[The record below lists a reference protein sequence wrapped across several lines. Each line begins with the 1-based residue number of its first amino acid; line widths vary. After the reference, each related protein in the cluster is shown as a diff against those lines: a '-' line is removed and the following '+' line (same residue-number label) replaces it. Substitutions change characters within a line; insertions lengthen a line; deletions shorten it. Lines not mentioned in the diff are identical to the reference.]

1 MANTVTTIRSQINNA
16 EQFREKFSEANP
28 TISYVFIGNHL
39 AYQNEDS
46 PEEIND
52 TLKDQ
57 KNVWDKMFAAKRVTG
72 NDVELVVP
80 RINWTGSTRY
90 RQFDDTIEY
99 LTLLSSNTELNLKP
113 MYVITSERNVYKCLS
128 NNSNSLSTIEPTGDY
143 STSNGVIDT
152 GDGFRWKYLYNIKP
166 ANKFL
171 TNEWIPVPSSK
182 EQLDYGMNSLGI
194 VDGELTTI
202 VVSDGG
208 TNYTHANINVSSF
221 SSGTNRLSISNTTLV
236 LDDFNIQTL
245 SNLNNMLI
253 SGLGIRPG
261 SYISGINAST
271 GIITLSSNT
280 SANGGGT
287 TNPTSLRTRVVIE
300 GDGIGAEASAF
311 VGSSGN
317 IANIKITTVGTSYS
331 YANASVYGS
340 GSGANTRVIISPKFG
355 HAFNPVKEIGGK
367 NVMIAVRIGEIDS
380 TEDGLISSNTNFRQY
395 GLLRDPH
402 KYGSTSPVTSNQANT
417 VISQTTN
424 LSLVA
429 GSEYQLNEFVYQ
441 GIQSNPSAYGYVI
454 DQTEST
460 VKLTG
465 VRGIMLS
472 GQNLSGANSLVQ
484 RTIVTVR
491 NPEFQPYT
499 GDILYA
505 DNFVAIDRE
514 EGQAEEIKF
523 VLKF

>member
-16 EQFREKFSEANP
+16 EQFLEKFSEANP
-28 TISYVFIGNHL
+28 TITYVFIGNHL
-39 AYQNEDS
+39 PYQDEEIPD
-46 PEEIND
+46 EIND
-52 TLKDQ
+52 SLRDQ

-80 RINWTGSTRY
+80 RINWTANTRY
-90 RQFDDTIEY
+90 RQFDDIIDY
-99 LTLLSSNTELNLKP
+99 SILLSSNTEQNLKP
-113 MYVITSERNVYKCLS
+113 MYVITTARNVYKCLS
-128 NNSNSLSTIEPTGDY
+128 NNSNAISTIEPAGDY

-166 ANKFL
+166 ASKFL
-171 TNEWIPVPSSK
+171 TNDWIPVPTSK
-182 EQLDYGMNSLGI
+182 EQLDYGMNSTGI

-202 VVSDGG
+202 VVSNGG
-208 TNYTHANINVSSF
+208 TNYTHANINVSTF
-221 SSGTNRLSISNTTLV
+221 ISGTNRLTVANTTLV
-236 LDDFNIQTL
+236 LGDFNIPTL

-261 SYISGINAST
+261 SYISAINAAT

-280 SANGGGT
+280 SASGGGT
-287 TNPTSLRTRVVIE
+287 SNSLSLRTRIDIE
-300 GDGIGAEASAF
+300 GDGVGAEATAY
-311 VGSSGN
+311 VNGSGN
-317 IANIKITTVGTSYS
+317 VANIKVTTVGTSYS
-331 YANASVYGS
+331 YANATVYGS
-340 GSGANTRVIISPKFG
+340 GSDANTRVVVSPKFG
-355 HAFNPVKEIGGK
+355 HSFNPAKEIGGK
-367 NVMIAVRIGEIDS
+367 NVMISVRIGEIDS

-402 KYGSTSPVTSNQANT
+402 KYGNTSPVPSSQANS
-417 VISQTTN
+417 VIAQTTN

-454 DQTEST
+454 EQTESV

-465 VRGIMLS
+465 VRGNMIS
-472 GQNLSGANSLVQ
+472 GQNLTGANSLVQ

-491 NPEFQPYT
+491 NPEFEPYT

-514 EGQAEEIKF
+514 DGQSEEIKF